1 MLKLYTGCV
10 EDRSDPLKMGRCRV
24 RIVGLHTESRI
35 SLPTEDLPWA
45 YPIMPVTSAGTSGI
59 GSAPLGPVEG
69 TWVLVTFMDPDEQMP
84 MMLGTM
90 IGAYQTPENQ
100 ETGVFAIDKVEA
112 DGTIDITPSKII
124 PQNADGT
131 TGPVPE
137 PTGVAATG
145 QTFGKVVT
153 DTGQI
158 VGPLAIL
165 VAKAESGAEGYNA
178 FNRGTANG
186 KIIPAGGKLE
196 LTKMSI
202 KEIMTKQ
209 ALPPGDPDRLFAVG
223 KYQTIPITLKS
234 ACQSLN
240 IDINQPF
247 SEQTQDI
254 ICQEYLVAK
263 KRPPLVAYYKNPDK
277 NNEKLLMDAGKSL
290 AAEFASIEDPY
301 NLGFPYGGQN
311 GSYYKSGNRAKTT
324 FAQIKTTLQ
333 SEWDFR
339 NNKSSP
345 SLTASIADN
354 DKVAKGTDF
363 SGVSKAVPVDDS
375 VATPAKP
382 SVSAASVPGPV
393 PGFQLPSIPGVE
405 ELPTIPSIP
414 GLDSGLSEA
423 LSGLS
428 KDVLDGIVAV
438 QASIKEL
445 VSSIDL
451 SGPLSA
457 LDDLK
462 SGASELLGDFGN
474 SLSEVAT
481 NLGIPNESGS
491 VTELAANL
499 GLYNAKPE
507 DVVNELTKMA
517 GSTQG
522 QAKAMLAKLD
532 SEPTKPAVAAAGE
545 TNADGSISN
554 GTGVNPAVGFQDPNG
569 KYPLYKNEPDTNRL
583 ATGNNLGR
591 TIVLKKEA
599 SLKTGV
605 TIANGGTWDQ
615 SPTPYN
621 ASYPYNKV
629 TQTESGHIQE
639 WDDTPGSERIHTYHK
654 SGTFSEIDA
663 NGTQVNRIV
672 GDGFEVMERNGFIY
686 VKGAYCVTVDG
697 AMNLRTDNVFN
708 LEVSGAANINIYN
721 NANINVSGDANLA
734 VGSTLNAKAS
744 KINMESTGQFNIKAG
759 TGLNIQAGSDIN
771 FKTDASVNT
780 ETTGNVS
787 TKAAGGIFFEAAND
801 INQKAAGVVNVE
813 SANDI
818 NHKAAGGIFCE
829 AANDINHKAAGGIN
843 VESANAT
850 NIKSGDDLN
859 ISSASNMNAKSGA
872 FSNFESSGKF
882 SVKAGADFAVDAAI
896 GDLQN
901 GSAFGASEADGADGA
916 FGAEGAVSAKE
927 ANIAEIELP
936 VETRGTSGID
946 RLPPLAVSTRG
957 SEVGLDSPDAGDI
970 AGYRTKRNDT
980 NQSSQSENNSTTYE
994 KQSDTPK
1001 TTSSDTPGPVTGLD
1015 QINNMP
1021 ADQYQAGMKLSKYFT
1036 LGDLTKGGTRIPR
1049 VTYTDKNGFKRT
1061 PQQVVANLKNLCVN
1075 ALDPIREKFGPFT
1088 ITSGF
1093 RRPPFG
1099 AAAGD
1104 LGDYTSGAN
1113 RGKFILE
1120 GGDHVSGCAADIV
1133 FPGGKQVTYNNCIEI
1148 AKILPSWAQIIMEY
1162 DRNGAAYWI
1171 HIAVRQSGNKGDMFT
1186 MVNHST
1192 FDKTFPRGGFK
1203 LV

>member
-10 EDRSDPLKMGRCRV
+10 EDRQDPLKLGRCRV
-24 RIVGLHTESRI
+24 RIVGLHTESKI

-69 TWVLVTFMDPDEQMP
+69 TWVLITFMDPDEQMP

-90 IGAYQTPENQ
+90 IGAYQTPESL
-100 ETGVFAIDKVEA
+100 ETGLFALDKVDA
-112 DGTIDITPSKII
+112 DGAVDLTPSKII
-124 PQNADGT
+124 PQNPDGT
-131 TGPVPE
+131 PGTPPAQE
-137 PTGVAATG
+137 PAGAASTG

-153 DTGQI
+153 DNGQI
-158 VGPLAIL
+158 VGPLARL

-202 KEIMTKQ
+202 KEIMAKQ
-209 ALPPGDPDRLFAVG
+209 SLPPGDPNRLFAVG

-234 ACQSLN
+234 ACQALN

-263 KRPPLVAYYKNPDK
+263 KRPALVAYYKNPDK

-301 NLGFPYGGQN
+301 NLGYPYGGPN
-311 GSYYKSGNRAKTT
+311 GSYYKSGNKAKTT
-324 FAQIKTTLQ
+324 WAQIKTTLQ

-339 NNKSSP
+339 NNPKAP
-345 SLTASIADN
+345 PPTASIADN

-363 SGVSKAVPVDDS
+363 SGVSKQTPIDDS

-382 SVSAASVPGPV
+382 SVAAASSPTPDPIPDVPTV
-393 PGFQLPSIPGVE
+393 PDIGAVAGGS
-405 ELPTIPSIP
+405 IPSIP

-423 LSGLS
+423 LSGLN
-428 KDVLDGIVAV
+428 KDLLAGIVAA
-438 QASIKEL
+438 QTSIKEL

-462 SGASELLGDFGN
+462 SGASELLGEFGS
-474 SLSEVAT
+474 SLSEVAS
-481 NLGIPNESGS
+481 NLGIPNDSGT

-507 DVVNELTKMA
+507 DVVNELTKVA
-517 GSTQG
+517 GSSQG
-522 QAKAMLAKLD
+522 QAKAMLAKLEN
-532 SEPTKPAVAAAGE
+532 EPTKPNVAPAGE
-545 TNADGSISN
+545 KNPDGSISN
-554 GTGVNPAVGFQDPNG
+554 GTGVDPAVGFQDPNG

-599 SLKTGV
+599 ALKSGV
-605 TIANGGTWDQ
+605 PIANGGTWDQ
-615 SPTPYN
+615 SPNPYN
-621 ASYPYNKV
+621 AQYPFNKV
-629 TQTESGHIQE
+629 TQTESGHVQE

-672 GDGFEVMERNGFIY
+672 GDGFQVMERNGFIY
-686 VKGAYCVTVDG
+686 VQGAYCVTVDG

-759 TGLNIQAGSDIN
+759 TGLNIQAGADIN
-771 FKTDASVNT
+771 IKTAASVNT
-780 ETTGNVS
+780 ETQGNINNK
-787 TKAAGGIFFEAAND
+787 TAGGIFSEADND
-801 INQKAAGVVNVE
+801 IHQKAAGVVNV
-813 SANDI
+813 D
-818 NHKAAGGIFCE
+818 
-829 AANDINHKAAGGIN
+829 AANKLNIRSGDQLSVSSGSDMN
-843 VESANAT
+843 V
-850 NIKSGDDLN
+850 KSG
-859 ISSASNMNAKSGA
+859 GVG
-872 FSNFESSGKF
+872 NFESSGKF
-882 SVKAGADFAVDAAI
+882 SVQAGGDVAIDGAIVDI
-896 GDLQN
+896 QN
-901 GSAFGASEADGADGA
+901 GSASSASDADE
-916 FGAEGAVSAKE
+916 AEGALTAKD
-927 ANIAEIELP
+927 ANIAEVELP
-936 VETRGTSGID
+936 VETRGTSGVD

-957 SEVGLDSPDAGDI
+957 SEVGLDSPGAGDV
-970 AGYRTKRNDT
+970 APYRAKREST
-980 NQSSQSENNSTTYE
+980 NQSSQTDNSSTTYE
-994 KQSDTPK
+994 KQSETPK
-1001 TTSSDTPGPVTGLD
+1001 NSSSDSPGPVAGLD

-1021 ADQYQAGMKLSKYFT
+1021 AEQYQAGLKLSKHFT
-1036 LGDLTKGGTRIPR
+1036 LGDLTKGGVRIPR
-1049 VTYTDKNGFKRT
+1049 VTYVDKNGIKHT
-1061 PQQVVANLKNLCVN
+1061 PQQIVANLKNLCTN

-1099 AAAGD
+1099 AAPGD
-1104 LGDYTSGAN
+1104 LGVDKN
-1113 RGKFILE
+1113 GKPILE
-1120 GGDHVSGCAADIV
+1120 GGDHVAGCAADIV
-1133 FPGGKQVTYNNCIEI
+1133 FPGGKQDTYNKCIEI
-1148 AKILPSWAQIIMEY
+1148 AKMLPSWAQIIMEY
-1162 DRNGAAYWI
+1162 DKNGASYWI
-1171 HIAVRQSGNKGDMFT
+1171 HVAVRQSGNKGDMFT
-1186 MVNHST
+1186 MLNHAT
-1192 FDKTFPRGGFK
+1192 YQGTFPRGGFK